1 MINLFYK
8 TLMLILLASINSI
21 AANADA
27 PPCYKNIESNFFR
40 PELVSEALSLHS
52 VPQSN
57 WALINTEL
65 QHELK
70 RVPMMVKERANKM
83 QPNPFGTPFQPQ
95 AAVEVLRQVLFEVFS
110 STLTTF
116 NITNQQKIEEMF
128 QYIRQR
134 QSQRMLSCFGQ
145 EIEQN
150 DK

>member
-8 TLMLILLASINSI
+8 ILLLIILVIINPVV
-21 AANADA
+21 AYADA
-27 PPCYKNIESNFFR
+27 PPCYKNIEANFFR

-52 VPQSN
+52 VPQSQ
-57 WALINTEL
+57 WTLINTEL
-65 QHELK
+65 QQELK
-70 RVPMMVKERANKM
+70 RVPIMVKERASKM
-83 QPNPFGTPFQPQ
+83 HPNPFGTPFQPQ

-110 STLTTF
+110 STLATF

-145 EIEQN
+145 ETEQN
-150 DK
+150 DE